1 MFNVGFP
8 ELALIAIVALVVLG
22 PERLPEAARA
32 LGKWVGRAR
41 RMMRQMSE
49 ELEREVDVSDLRAQ
63 FRDAKRSV
71 EEEWEEPRWYGGK
84 TDTSPSGDAEWDDE
98 PDEAEV
104 YGGDVN
110 PEEEAEQAAD
120 RAEGE
125 PAAASAHE
133 QGTAQEASQDEEPP
147 QADGVERDGQAAGA
161 ASGAGEHD
169 DETAATAAE
178 SPDLQEPGEEPAE
191 APETVRKPQRSARK
205 RNGEQ
210 EEPAVESVEPERQSP
225 HSRVH

>member
-1 MFNVGFP
+1 MFDVGFS

-71 EEEWEEPRWYGGK
+71 EEEWEDSRWYGGK
-84 TDTSPSGDAEWDDE
+84 GDTSSSDDAEWDDE

-104 YGGDVN
+104 YGGGVS
-110 PEEEAEQAAD
+110 AEDAAD
-120 RAEGE
+120 EAVDSAEEE

-133 QGTAQEASQDEEPP
+133 EDTAPQASQDEEPP
-147 QADGVERDGQAAGA
+147 QEANGDEQAGA
-161 ASGAGEHD
+161 AASDAGAHD
-169 DETAATAAE
+169 EAAAE
-178 SPDLQEPGEEPAE
+178 SPDLQQPGEELAE
-191 APETVRKPQRSARK
+191 APKTARKRKRSTRK

-210 EEPAVESVEPERQSP
+210 EEPAVESVEPEREPP

>member
-1 MFNVGFP
+1 MFDVGFS

-71 EEEWEEPRWYGGK
+71 EEEWEDSRWYGGK
-84 TDTSPSGDAEWDDE
+84 SDTSSSDDAEWDDE

-104 YGGDVN
+104 YGGGVS
-110 PEEEAEQAAD
+110 AEDAAD
-120 RAEGE
+120 SAEEE
-125 PAAASAHE
+125 PAAASVHE
-133 QGTAQEASQDEEPP
+133 EDTAPQTSQDEEPP
-147 QADGVERDGQAAGA
+147 QEANGDEQAGA
-161 ASGAGEHD
+161 AASDAGAHD
-169 DETAATAAE
+169 EAAAE
-178 SPDLQEPGEEPAE
+178 SPDLQQPGEEPAE
-191 APETVRKPQRSARK
+191 APKTARK
-205 RNGEQ
+205 RKRSTRKRNSEQ
-210 EEPAVESVEPERQSP
+210 EEPAVESVEPERESP